1 MRAIA
6 TTRTRCTVC
15 EIHRNIELIR
25 ESSHAAAMIAML
37 MSNENR
43 VNLNGIYAETSQSA
57 QRFSQREAAIKRDRE
72 VARMRSPKVTNVM
85 ARSSVQERTSFLGN
99 NLFGQWT
106 HNDAQPYSKYVVYS
120 YGYHWPLFIY
130 ERGVWYEN
138 IDKHS
143 VTTSKHRTQTHPLVD
158 TVAMTLE
165 DMLTIR
171 DHGVA
176 GVAIGIN

>member
-1 MRAIA
+1 M
-6 TTRTRCTVC
+6 
-15 EIHRNIELIR
+15 E
-25 ESSHAAAMIAML
+25 
-37 MSNENR
+37 
-43 VNLNGIYAETSQSA
+43 G
-57 QRFSQREAAIKRDRE
+57 E

>member
-1 MRAIA
+1 MEYLA
-6 TTRTRCTVC
+6 TLRDVGDSRRRFLDISTKEYIRYTR
-15 EIHRNIELIR
+15 
-25 ESSHAAAMIAML
+25 
-37 MSNENR
+37 
-43 VNLNGIYAETSQSA
+43 
-57 QRFSQREAAIKRDRE
+57 QREAAIKRDRE